1 MLQKSQSDNLLS
13 VKKMGDEPFFIHL
26 VVFVSQK
33 SWAVQKEKHYVNE
46 DY

>member
-1 MLQKSQSDNLLS
+1 
-13 VKKMGDEPFFIHL
+13 MGDEPFFIHL